1 MSKTTEMMHADKA
14 AAMEYQK
21 VIDHI
26 NQLICSGK
34 LGIGSKLPTERAIA
48 ETLGIGRNSTRE
60 ALSILHGMGMIR
72 RVQGSGNYL
81 TGDAHR
87 SIRQICTMMLALGT
101 ITKRDVCEFR
111 RVMEKSAGM
120 LLTAKDL
127 APDDRQKFKAI
138 LEDMEN
144 AADERQAL
152 LDRDFHALLLQATG
166 NPLMMTILDAVS
178 DVYQEWID
186 IVISRAGAD
195 EKAKLQEYHRG
206 IFEGISAGDM
216 EGTVRCVD
224 GHYDLIEKLL
234 EI

>member
-1 MSKTTEMMHADKA
+1 MGKSES
-14 AAMEYQK
+14 MEYEK
-21 VIDHI
+21 VIDYI
-26 NQLICSGK
+26 NQLICSGE
-34 LGIGSKLPTERAIA
+34 LGVGSKLPTERSIA

-72 RVQGSGNYL
+72 SVQGSGNYL

-101 ITKRDVCEFR
+101 ITKRDDCEFR
-111 RVMEKSAGM
+111 RVMEKSACM
-120 LLTAKDL
+120 LLAAKDL
-127 APDDRQKFKAI
+127 EAEDRQKFRGI
-138 LEDMEN
+138 LEDMES

-166 NPLMMTILDAVS
+166 NPLMTTILDAVS

-195 EKAKLQEYHRG
+195 EKAKLHGYHRG
-206 IFEGISAGDM
+206 IVDGISAGDI
-216 EGTVRCVD
+216 ESTVRYVD

>member
-1 MSKTTEMMHADKA
+1 MGKSES
-14 AAMEYQK
+14 MEYEK
-21 VIDHI
+21 VIDPI
-26 NQLICSGK
+26 NQLICSGE
-34 LGIGSKLPTERAIA
+34 LSAGSKLPTERSLA

-101 ITKRDVCEFR
+101 VTKRDVCEFR
-111 RVMEKSAGM
+111 RVMEKSACM

-127 APDDRQKFKAI
+127 AVEDRQRFRDI
-138 LEDMEN
+138 LEDMES
-144 AADERQAL
+144 AADEHQAL
-152 LDRDFHALLLQATG
+152 LDRDFHTLILQATG
-166 NPLMMTILDAVS
+166 NPLMTTILDAVS

-186 IVISRAGAD
+186 IVISRAHPD
-195 EKAKLQEYHRG
+195 EKERLQECHRG
-206 IFEGISAGDM
+206 IFDGISAGDA
-216 EGTVRCVD
+216 ESTVRYVD

>member
-1 MSKTTEMMHADKA
+1 MGKSES
-14 AAMEYQK
+14 MEYEK

-26 NQLICSGK
+26 NQLICSGE
-34 LGIGSKLPTERAIA
+34 LSAGSKLPTERSLA

-101 ITKRDVCEFR
+101 VTKRDVCEFR
-111 RVMEKSAGM
+111 RVMEKSACM

-127 APDDRQKFKAI
+127 AVEDRQRFRDI
-138 LEDMEN
+138 LEDMES
-144 AADERQAL
+144 AADEHQAL
-152 LDRDFHALLLQATG
+152 LDRDFHTLILQATG

-178 DVYQEWID
+178 DVYQGWID
-186 IVISRAGAD
+186 IVISRAHPD
-195 EKAKLQEYHRG
+195 EKERLQECHRG
-206 IFEGISAGDM
+206 IFDGISAGDA
-216 EGTVRCVD
+216 ESTVRYVD